1 VRVVVGSDSIAVMT
15 TTEAPRA
22 TYRELGILAEGG
34 MALVMR
40 AVRESDGADV
50 VVKRVRPP
58 LCFDAGFLRLFR
70 DEGALHGALDHEHIV
85 RLLDQGEDEQGPYL
99 VFEHISGTDLGAV
112 LERAHGASPLDVE
125 LVLAIAIPLSG
136 ALAFVH
142 EASCDGCAL
151 NAVHRDV
158 SPANVLLGDDG
169 AVKLADFGVAASR
182 LKTDVTV
189 AGELKGKFA
198 YMAPEQTRGAPVTPQ
213 ADLFALGVVLWECL
227 ANRRLFEAP
236 TDADV
241 VQQVRHKEAP
251 RLDDPAVVSRPVDAD
266 LADLVAALL
275 QKDPAARPAR
285 ASLVRDA
292 LLAMAAER
300 GLDDG
305 LRRMVAQAV
314 RQLPRRELS
323 PIAPDVPAR
332 RRTQRVL
339 GLATA
344 DTVRR
349 LPVRPSLPIVMAAA
363 SLALVAVVVVGWR
376 GMGSSSSLS
385 SLTSPVKPD
394 DPPKTLAPA
403 PPVAALP
410 VPSPPSLPPPP
421 PSLPTA
427 PVLPIR
433 PPVAGISATPTL
445 PKKPRPPS
453 TPPAT
458 APAVVEGFGRLSIT
472 SEPWARVRIDG
483 VEVARETPLI
493 AFPVRAGR
501 HDVILE
507 NPVAGLSKRL
517 VVDVGVDDHQRRFV
531 DLQNP

>member
-1 VRVVVGSDSIAVMT
+1 MT

-40 AVRESDGADV
+40 AVRDSDGADV

-58 LCFDAGFLRLFR
+58 LCFDAAFLRLFR

-112 LERAHGASPLDVE
+112 LERAHSTGPLDVE
-125 LVLAIAIPLSG
+125 LVLAIAVPLSG

-142 EASCDGCAL
+142 EACCDGSAL

-251 RLDDPAVVSRPVDAD
+251 RLDDPHTVSRPVDAG

-275 QKDPAARPAR
+275 QKEPAARPAK

-292 LLAMAAER
+292 LLAMAVER

-305 LRRMVAQAV
+305 LRRIVAQAV

-349 LPVRPSLPIVMAAA
+349 LPGRPSLPGLMAASIA
-363 SLALVAVVVVGWR
+363 VAVVVV
-376 GMGSSSSLS
+376 
-385 SLTSPVKPD
+385 VV
-394 DPPKTLAPA
+394 
-403 PPVAALP
+403 VAAVGLGG
-410 VPSPPSLPPPP
+410 SPPSTAATTPSSTPSTTPSIMSLSAPPTVAPTVP
-421 PSLPTA
+421 TTTSLPTM
-427 PVLPIR
+427 PPPTVPPIR
-433 PPVAGISATPTL
+433 PAETTLSATPKL
-445 PKKPRPPS
+445 PKKPRPAPS
-453 TPPAT
+453 ATVT

-531 DLQNP
+531 DLQTP